1 MEQFFVI
8 LQQLFIFSVFII
20 IGIISVKFNILND
33 IALEYFSKF
42 IIMITMPIMLF
53 TNMLTGP
60 KLNELLKSLPI
71 LFLYLISF
79 ISLYLLNSIISKIF
93 KFDKNKKNMFKAL
106 ATFSNA
112 GFIGIPLIC
121 SLFNKE
127 GVVFMS
133 LCMIIDQ
140 LMLWTLGIKLTSKS
154 TNKVNSFNNLK
165 NILNPALVA
174 IILSIAGIICGF
186 TLPSTIKLALAPI
199 GNLTPPLSLIYI
211 GGLMCY
217 SDVKKYLKNIE
228 IYIIIFIKMLLFPII
243 LWLFY
248 KNLSLPINMIK
259 TVVLL
264 TALPTMSSIA
274 MFAKKYDNY
283 SNYAIGTVLIT
294 TISSIIT
301 IPIVSLFTDYF

>member
-93 KFDKNKKNMFKAL
+93 KFDKDKKNMFKAL

-112 GFIGIPLIC
+112 GFIGIPLIF

-127 GVVFMS
+127 GVIFMS
-133 LCMIIDQ
+133 LCMIVDQ

-186 TLPSTIKLALAPI
+186 TLPNTIKLALTPI

-243 LWLFY
+243 LWLLY
-248 KNLSLPINMIK
+248 KNFSLPINMIK

-294 TISSIIT
+294 TISSVIT